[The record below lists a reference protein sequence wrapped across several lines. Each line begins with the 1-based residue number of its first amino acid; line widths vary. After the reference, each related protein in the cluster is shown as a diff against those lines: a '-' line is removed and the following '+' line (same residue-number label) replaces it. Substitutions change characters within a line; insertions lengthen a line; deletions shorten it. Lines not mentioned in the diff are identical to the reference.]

1 MQMLDIILILISLP
15 ALVLACA
22 LWAAVGYGSARRL
35 GYRPVGA
42 AMVMIAGGASGVV
55 ATIVRHPPNSTG
67 LQFLV
72 DFFWLTWLS
81 AVVVTAIIL
90 LVLPRRQLRT
100 FGNRRPGFP
109 FARIGQLLV
118 VAGLLLSTVVI
129 AWSVRGSMDSGQAVA
144 GLALAAGFLLPTG
157 RYLQRLGRRADSE
170 ATSDQYGVER
180 LEHPV
185 LYLRAFRQEG
195 QFFTIRAASEY
206 GTLPRSWHAA
216 VSKPDQNVGRTFEE
230 YFADALKGSIGP
242 FVALGSPEDYMA
254 PEGAARLYAKD
265 TDWMEHVNVLARN
278 AAAIVVEVGASA
290 NLRWEFEYIRQEGLH
305 QKLFVITR
313 PSTEG
318 KWLSW
323 AFWKLVWRIQGSPN
337 VSFREVAAS
346 LAPLGYDLAG
356 VDGGP
361 GSVIAFDTDGKALL
375 LTTRAVWPEE
385 FVSPMRDWINER
397 RLTGRCVP
405 ASCSRCGR
413 RVYAF
418 PEDTQKARECRDCR
432 YGRPIVRVWKR
443 IASRAYVLIWIV
455 GIVVICGIAVI
466 WPPASGS
473 FFERHIGGVLM
484 VPIVAWSAILMLVL
498 GRMEDP
504 PPLGEPDAVAIGSA
518 DDGTTRVAAEPEP
531 KRARALTGGRK

>member
-1 MQMLDIILILISLP
+1 MLDIILILISLP

-35 GYRPVGA
+35 GYRPIGA

-67 LQFLV
+67 FQFLV

-109 FARIGQLLV
+109 FARIGQLFV

-129 AWSVRGSMDSGQAVA
+129 AWSVRRSMDSAQAVA

-157 RYLQRLGRRADSE
+157 RYLQRLGRRADAE

-305 QKLFVITR
+305 QKLFVITPALDGREMAVVGVLEARLEDAGLAGRFIPRVRGQPRAAWLR
-313 PSTEG
+313 PRRRGRRPRIGHRVRHGRQGTAADHARCLARRVRLANARLDRRAAAHGPLRAGVLQPVRPARVRISGGYAEG
-318 KWLSW
+318 ERVSRLPVRQ
-323 AFWKLVWRIQGSPN
+323 ADRTGLETHRIARLRPDLDRRHRGHL
-337 VSFREVAAS
+337 RDRGYLAAS
-346 LAPLGYDLAG
+346 QRFFLRAAHRRRADGSDRRVVRHSDVRAG
-356 VDGGP
+356 PDGGP
-361 GSVIAFDTDGKALL
+361 ASA
-375 LTTRAVWPEE
+375 
-385 FVSPMRDWINER
+385 R
-397 RLTGRCVP
+397 RT
-405 ASCSRCGR
+405 
-413 RVYAF
+413 
-418 PEDTQKARECRDCR
+418 
-432 YGRPIVRVWKR
+432 
-443 IASRAYVLIWIV
+443 
-455 GIVVICGIAVI
+455 
-466 WPPASGS
+466 
-473 FFERHIGGVLM
+473 
-484 VPIVAWSAILMLVL
+484 
-498 GRMEDP
+498 
-504 PPLGEPDAVAIGSA
+504 
-518 DDGTTRVAAEPEP
+518 
-531 KRARALTGGRK
+531 